1 MSAAPVIEVKF
12 RHAGKDVIVTGR
24 EAWALDQLI
33 TAGESGVTPI
43 THVGPRWSEYTR
55 RLRGRGLDI
64 ETIHEGHS
72 GPFSGRHGRY
82 VIRSVIEVLETK
94 TAAEAA

>member
-1 MSAAPVIEVKF
+1 MQSPVTYLRVLHSAQEI
-12 RHAGKDVIVTGR
+12 IITGR

-33 TAGESGVTPI
+33 TAGAQGVTPI
-43 THVGPRWSEYTR
+43 THVGPRWSEYIR
-55 RLRGRGLDI
+55 RLRGRGIDI

-72 GPFSGRHGRY
+72 GAFAGRHGRY
-82 VIRSVIEVLETK
+82 VLRSPITVLETK